1 MKYLSLAEG
10 KLNASQLV
18 LGCMRTHQKSVAEAD
33 ELLMTAVDAGVNYFD
48 HADIY
53 GGGRSEEVFGAALA
67 LHPGLREKI
76 FIQTKCGIKR
86 GEPTV
91 YDLSKEYIIKAVEGS
106 LARLQVEYIDTLLLH
121 RPDALMDAEE
131 IAAAFDLLYR
141 SGKVRHFGISNMNA
155 MQAAYLQKFS
165 AQKLVFNQ
173 LQFNPVNAGMID
185 QGVNV
190 NMNNTASID
199 HDGAVLDYCRMH
211 DMTIQA
217 WSILQAEGTRRLF
230 LGDAEYQ
237 GLNDA
242 LLSLAGKYQATP
254 AAIVVAWILRHPA
267 KIQPIVG
274 TTDKSRLLNLCKAA
288 DITLTRQEW
297 YEIYLS
303 LGRQLP

>member
-237 GLNDA
+237 GLNDV

>member
-33 ELLMTAVDAGVNYFD
+33 ELLMTAVDVGINYFD

-106 LARLQVEYIDTLLLH
+106 LARLQVAYLDTLLLH

-173 LQFNPVNAGMID
+173 LQLNPVNAGMID

-190 NMNNTASID
+190 NMNNAASID

-211 DMTIQA
+211 EMTIQA

-230 LGDAEYQ
+230 LGDAKYQ
-237 GLNDA
+237 GLNDV

-274 TTDKSRLLNLCKAA
+274 TTDKSRLLDLCEAT